1 MHILK
6 LWLDTEFL
14 VYFVRF
20 FTIGYIPILEQDNLM
35 NFNFNVFSINCFNL
49 IILTNKLIVL
59 SQLFNT
65 YMTPLKH

>member
-6 LWLDTEFL
+6 LWLDTYLL

-20 FTIGYIPILEQDNLM
+20 ITFGYIPILEQGNLM

-49 IILTNKLIVL
+49 IILTNKLMVL
-59 SQLFNT
+59 SQPFNT
-65 YMTPLKH
+65 YMTPLKY